1 LALAGLVDRGAIK
14 ELPLTDSVGAVSVG
28 IVEHTTLLDLCY
40 TEDSTA
46 EVDMN
51 VVMTGS
57 GKIVEVQATAEG
69 QTFTRTELDGML
81 DLAEAGISELGGLQV
96 KALMP

>member
-1 LALAGLVDRGAIK
+1 MYKRQNEAG
-14 ELPLTDSVGAVSVG
+14 
-28 IVEHTTLLDLCY
+28 LLDLCY

-69 QTFTRTELDGML
+69 QTFTRAELDGML
-81 DLAEAGISELGGLQV
+81 DLAEGGIAELRGLQV

>member
-1 LALAGLVDRGAIK
+1 
-14 ELPLTDSVGAVSVG
+14 
-28 IVEHTTLLDLCY
+28 
-40 TEDSTA
+40 
-46 EVDMN
+46 
-51 VVMTGS
+51 MTGS

-81 DLAEAGISELGGLQV
+81 DLAEAGISELGALQV

>member
-1 LALAGLVDRGAIK
+1 MCIR
-14 ELPLTDSVGAVSVG
+14 DS
-28 IVEHTTLLDLCY
+28 
-40 TEDSTA
+40 
-46 EVDMN
+46 DMN

-69 QTFTRTELDGML
+69 QTFTRAELDGML
-81 DLAEAGISELGGLQV
+81 DLAEGGIAELRGLQV